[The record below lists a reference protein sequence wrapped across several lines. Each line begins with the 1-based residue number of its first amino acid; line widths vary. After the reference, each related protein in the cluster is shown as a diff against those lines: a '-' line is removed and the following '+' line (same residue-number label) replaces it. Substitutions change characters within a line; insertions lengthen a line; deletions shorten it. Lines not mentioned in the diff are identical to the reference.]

1 MKHLIK
7 DLVAF
12 FKDDILQ
19 IAATKQTAEPEV
31 ASKEISHNVLFDQFA
46 TEFSTAI
53 ETTPKSKVDI
63 YFS

>member
-1 MKHLIK
+1 M
-7 DLVAF
+7 AF

-19 IAATKQTAEPEV
+19 IAATKQTAEPGV
-31 ASKEISHNVLFDQFA
+31 ASKEISHDVLFDQFA